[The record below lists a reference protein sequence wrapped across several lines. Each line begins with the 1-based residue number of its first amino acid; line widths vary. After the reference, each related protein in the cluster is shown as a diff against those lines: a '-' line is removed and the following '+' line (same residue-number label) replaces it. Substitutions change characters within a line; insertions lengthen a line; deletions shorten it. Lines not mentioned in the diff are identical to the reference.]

1 MSPLGKQIPTQWRKK
16 PHYKAE
22 MGKGYGKELLKTAIS
37 ELSAQGFQEIFLWVL
52 EENNRAR
59 HFYERCGFL
68 KAADVI
74 EEKIGGKNVREIR
87 YVRKVNSEKF

>member
-1 MSPLGKQIPTQWRKK
+1 M
-16 PHYKAE
+16 
-22 MGKGYGKELLKTAIS
+22 
-37 ELSAQGFQEIFLWVL
+37 

-87 YVRKVNSEKF
+87 YVRKINSEEF